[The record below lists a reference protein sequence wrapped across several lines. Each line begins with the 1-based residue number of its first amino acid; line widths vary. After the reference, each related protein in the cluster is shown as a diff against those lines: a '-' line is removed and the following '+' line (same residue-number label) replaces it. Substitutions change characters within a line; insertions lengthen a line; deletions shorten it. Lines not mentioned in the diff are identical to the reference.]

1 MTLLTLLKP
10 KTDRAIDPAE
20 AIARR
25 LGMPQIAPYYVHEL
39 RTNPPGP
46 DGGDY
51 LVQLVNKDT
60 GLVALAT
67 HEDPAEAFRQL
78 AERFADDLWGR
89 RQLCPLAGGRPSSPK
104 PVGRRSASSVLGC
117 ASSPSRP

>member
-60 GLVALAT
+60 GLVAS
-67 HEDPAEAFRQL
+67 
-78 AERFADDLWGR
+78 
-89 RQLCPLAGGRPSSPK
+89 RPTRTLPK
-104 PVGRRSASSVLGC
+104 PSANSQNGSPTTCGDGGSYVLSPVADRPPRS
-117 ASSPSRP
+117 R